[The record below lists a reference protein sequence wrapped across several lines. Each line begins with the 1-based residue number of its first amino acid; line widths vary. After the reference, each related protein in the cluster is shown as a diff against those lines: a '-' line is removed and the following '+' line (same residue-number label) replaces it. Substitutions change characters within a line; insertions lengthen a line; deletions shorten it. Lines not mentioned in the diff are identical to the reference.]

1 MKIQIVGRRFDV
13 SDRLRSHVE
22 KEAAK
27 LEKLFDR
34 IVDCQVF
41 IGTERQM
48 KEVEVIVYVRA
59 HTLKATCGGNSVYQA
74 VEEAMDKV
82 KVQLKKLRD
91 KLRERRRGGVKA
103 TKAAAAQEA

>member
-1 MKIQIVGRRFDV
+1 MNIQVVGRHFDV

-27 LEKLFDR
+27 LEKFFDR

-48 KEVEVIVYVRA
+48 KEVEVIVNVRA
-59 HTLKATCGGNSVYQA
+59 HTMKATCAGGSVYQA

-82 KVQLKKLRD
+82 KVQLKKLRS
-91 KLRERRRGGVKA
+91 KLRERRRSGVKA
-103 TKAAAAQEA
+103 AKVAAA